1 LAGLSPHPPII
12 IPEVGRGEEKDAE
25 ATIRAMEELGTVF
38 ASADHDTLIVFTPH
52 GLVFGDAVSIR
63 GGARLSG
70 DFRDFGARGV
80 SLTLENDTELV
91 REIASEALRTS
102 GIRTVVLDDR
112 TRRLYAADE
121 RLDHGVLVPLY
132 FMVKKGFSKKI
143 VVVNIAAMPLLD
155 LYRYGMAIARV
166 AGRLGRRAAV
176 LASGDLSHRLTRGA
190 PAGYSPK
197 GREFD
202 EKIILHLR
210 DFDPEAIV
218 GMPKSSYEEAGECGL
233 RPITMMLGA
242 LDGREVK
249 SDVLSYEGPYGV
261 GYGVAIL
268 RPSEVKGQSRL
279 SELERVRRERL
290 ASIRAGESYP
300 VRIARSAVEEYV
312 TKGKVMP
319 VPGDIPA
326 ELSEPAGVFVSIHK
340 DGMLRGCIGTTGPTC
355 RNALQEIIQNAIS
368 AATDDPRFAGVT
380 AQELDALDYSVD
392 ILSEPEPVESESQLD
407 PAVYGVIVERGSRRG
422 LLLPD
427 LPGVDSVAQ
436 QLEIAKSKAG
446 IRPSEPARLYRFTVT
461 RYH

>member
-1 LAGLSPHPPII
+1 
-12 IPEVGRGEEKDAE
+12 
-25 ATIRAMEELGTVF
+25 
-38 ASADHDTLIVFTPH
+38 
-52 GLVFGDAVSIR
+52 
-63 GGARLSG
+63 
-70 DFRDFGARGV
+70 
-80 SLTLENDTELV
+80 
-91 REIASEALRTS
+91 
-102 GIRTVVLDDR
+102 
-112 TRRLYAADE
+112 
-121 RLDHGVLVPLY
+121 
-132 FMVKKGFSKKI
+132 MVKKGFSKKI

-218 GMPKSSYEEAGECGL
+218 GMPGSLYEEAGECGL

-355 RNALQEIIQNAIS
+355 RKRVPTRPGRIRGYCREGIAQGTAL
-368 AATDDPRFAGVT
+368 
-380 AQELDALDYSVD
+380 
-392 ILSEPEPVESESQLD
+392 
-407 PAVYGVIVERGSRRG
+407 
-422 LLLPD
+422 
-427 LPGVDSVAQ
+427 
-436 QLEIAKSKAG
+436 
-446 IRPSEPARLYRFTVT
+446 ARLTGR
-461 RYH
+461 RLCRAAA

>member
-1 LAGLSPHPPII
+1 MAGLSPHPPII

-279 SELERVRRERL
+279 SGWTGEARTARLHTCRRVL
-290 ASIRAGESYP
+290 P
-300 VRIARSAVEEYV
+300 CRIARSAVEYV
-312 TKGKVMP
+312 TG
-319 VPGDIPA
+319 
-326 ELSEPAGVFVSIHK
+326 
-340 DGMLRGCIGTTGPTC
+340 
-355 RNALQEIIQNAIS
+355 
-368 AATDDPRFAGVT
+368 
-380 AQELDALDYSVD
+380 
-392 ILSEPEPVESESQLD
+392 
-407 PAVYGVIVERGSRRG
+407 
-422 LLLPD
+422 
-427 LPGVDSVAQ
+427 
-436 QLEIAKSKAG
+436 
-446 IRPSEPARLYRFTVT
+446 
-461 RYH
+461 